1 MSRFISPVATLQH
14 QRTARPEQHEPR
26 SQIDANH
33 PHQHLP
39 PAPPSCSSPSSAPS
53 DSSHSHCNLGLSSLS
68 LSLFGS
74 LMSSLRSSKTN
85 PIPLTQLPSPNPTT
99 SGQETDALLRFR
111 TSGDLQGDEKLKH
124 QFHHHHQLLW
134 ASELYQQAT

>member
-39 PAPPSCSSPSSAPS
+39 PVPPSCSSPSSAPS
-53 DSSHSHCNLGLSSLS
+53 DSSHSHRNLGLSESSPS

-74 LMSSLRSSKTN
+74 LMSSLSSSKTN

-111 TSGDLQGDEKLKH
+111 TSWGLGREMRN
-124 QFHHHHQLLW
+124 
-134 ASELYQQAT
+134 